1 MINEMDGYERL
12 KQLYRDDGKNDNALN
27 IILEYLIK
35 VPDMSEVYL
44 NQEKNLTQMMS
55 YINRKAKEQAV
66 NNVAVIED
74 ETVYNWS
81 LEYFKKGNEELGLND
96 PIPITLKTKVE
107 KKEDKP
113 TGQLSLELE
122 F

>member
-1 MINEMDGYERL
+1 MDGYERL

-35 VPDMSEVYL
+35 VPDMSDVYL
-44 NQEKNLTQMMS
+44 NQEKNLTQMMN

-66 NNVAVIED
+66 NNVVVIED
-74 ETVYNWS
+74 EIVYNWS
-81 LEYFKKGNEELGLND
+81 LEYFQKDNEELGLNNHA
-96 PIPITLKTKVE
+96 PITLKTKVE

>member
-1 MINEMDGYERL
+1 MDGYERL

-96 PIPITLKTKVE
+96 PIPITLKTKVK

>member
-1 MINEMDGYERL
+1 MDGYERL
-12 KQLYRDDGKNDNALN
+12 KQLYRDDGKNDNALS

-35 VPDMSEVYL
+35 VPDMSYVYL
-44 NQEKNLTQMMS
+44 NQEKNLTQMMN
-55 YINRKAKEQAV
+55 YINRKAKKQAV

-81 LEYFKKGNEELGLND
+81 LEYFQKDNEELGLNNHE
-96 PIPITLKTKVE
+96 PITFKTKVE
-107 KKEDKP
+107 KKEDRP